1 MEITAWDL
9 EAVKKS
15 QLQELNLLVKINKKV
30 NRVRKNYYL
39 NI

>member
-1 MEITAWDL
+1 MAWDL

-30 NRVRKNYYL
+30 NRVRKNSYL